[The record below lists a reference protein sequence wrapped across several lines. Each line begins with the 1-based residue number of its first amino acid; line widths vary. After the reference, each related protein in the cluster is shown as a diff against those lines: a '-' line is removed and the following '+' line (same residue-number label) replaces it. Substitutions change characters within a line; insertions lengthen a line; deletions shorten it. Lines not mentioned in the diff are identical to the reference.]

1 MEYVFIFIQ
10 FIHTKRY
17 MNREL
22 RPQNEKKRM
31 KEEEKKVKATLVSN
45 FEENASEDG
54 GEGSE

>member
-1 MEYVFIFIQ
+1 
-10 FIHTKRY
+10 
-17 MNREL
+17 
-22 RPQNEKKRM
+22 M